1 MTCQVIE
8 PRTPPRYRDP
18 IVERHLRP
26 TVGALL
32 REWRQRRHLSQL
44 ELAGLAGVSTRHL
57 SFIETGRSRPSRE
70 MVLHLAEQLDV
81 PLRERNPLLL
91 AAGHAPAYAST
102 AFDADSMRPVREA
115 LDRVLRSHQ
124 PFPALVVNR
133 MWELVAANDGVPP
146 LLAGVA
152 DHLLVPPV
160 NVLRVSLHPEGM
172 APRIVNFG
180 EWSGHLLHRL
190 RRQFVLTRD
199 ADVGALYDELRSYP
213 NVAPDDVHVETED
226 AGALAVPFV
235 LRTDGGELRFL
246 STVTT
251 FGTAV
256 DITLAELS
264 IEAFLPADDA
274 TAAALSV

>member
-1 MTCQVIE
+1 M
-8 PRTPPRYRDP
+8 
-18 IVERHLRP
+18 
-26 TVGALL
+26 
-32 REWRQRRHLSQL
+32 
-44 ELAGLAGVSTRHL
+44 AGVSTRHL

-70 MVLHLAEQLDV
+70 MVLHLAEELDV

-102 AFDADSMRPVREA
+102 DFDAESMKPVRDA

-124 PFPALVVNR
+124 PCPALVVNR
-133 MWELVAANDGVPP
+133 MWELVAANDAVWP
-146 LLAGVA
+146 LMAGVA
-152 DHLLVPPV
+152 EELTVPPI
-160 NVLRVSLHPEGM
+160 NVLRVSLHPNGI

-180 EWSGHLLHRL
+180 EWSAHLLHRL
-190 RRQFVLTRD
+190 RRQFILTRD
-199 ADVGALYDELRSYP
+199 AEIGALYDELRSYP
-213 NVAPDDVHVETED
+213 NVAPDDAHVEAED

-235 LRTDGGELRFL
+235 FRAGDAELRFL

-274 TAAALSV
+274 TAAALRAG